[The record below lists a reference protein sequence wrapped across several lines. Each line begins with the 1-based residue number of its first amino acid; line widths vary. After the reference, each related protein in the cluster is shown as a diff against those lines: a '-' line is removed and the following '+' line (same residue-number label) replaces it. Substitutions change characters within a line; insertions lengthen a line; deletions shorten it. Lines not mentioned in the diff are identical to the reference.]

1 MYYYIISQLIDKSI
15 IVFMDHCVRVYWE
28 EIKINVIEQFTSNGQ
43 GARPLPVV
51 TQATCMK
58 IAEESV

>member
-1 MYYYIISQLIDKSI
+1 MYCYIISQLIDKSI
-15 IVFMDHCVRVYWE
+15 IVFMDHCVLVYRE
-28 EIKINVIEQFTSNGQ
+28 KIKINVILQFTSTGL

-58 IAEESV
+58 IVEELV